1 MSNYTWKW
9 DLDEKGF
16 IEVSFSEL
24 NECQFRKLDYVKKY
38 LSPSILHA
46 NCGWNHVVYYVLKN
60 GCDTREYVA
69 LYPEKENTNGRYI
82 NVSGNSLGA
91 IAEAVWSNVFN

>member
-1 MSNYTWKW
+1 MNNYTWKW
-9 DLDEKGF
+9 SLDEKGF
-16 IEVSFSEL
+16 VEVLF
-24 NECQFRKLDYVKKY
+24 NEYTDCQTQKLKYVEKY
-38 LSPSILHA
+38 LSPSILYA

-60 GCDTREYVA
+60 GSDTREYAA

>member
-16 IEVSFSEL
+16 VEASFDEYTK
-24 NECQFRKLDYVKKY
+24 CQLEKRDYVEKY
-38 LSPSILHA
+38 LSPFILHT
-46 NCGWNHVVYYVLKN
+46 NCGWDHVVYYVLKN

-69 LYPEKENTNGRYI
+69 LYHEKENINGRYI
-82 NVSGNSLGA
+82 NVSCNSWVA
-91 IAEAVWSNVFN
+91 IVKAVLAQCD